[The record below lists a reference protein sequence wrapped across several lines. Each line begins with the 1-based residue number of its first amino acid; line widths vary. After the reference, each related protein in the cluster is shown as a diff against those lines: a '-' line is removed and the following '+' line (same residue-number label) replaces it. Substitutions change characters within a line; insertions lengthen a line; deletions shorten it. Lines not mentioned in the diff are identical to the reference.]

1 MRYDKRMRAKS
12 RQDPRFK
19 VLGRAICQEISA
31 LPGNLIDISAR
42 GCKIFYSVPVT
53 LHLEDDYTLTI
64 QVSDSSTGELTLI
77 CHPAWVNEDSG
88 QTIIGMN
95 ILRSPDSDQLKAF
108 VDSLQSKS
116 QGDQDSQS
124 QIVDS
129 QCQFI

>member
-1 MRYDKRMRAKS
+1 M
-12 RQDPRFK
+12 
-19 VLGRAICQEISA
+19 CQEISA
-31 LPGNLIDISAR
+31 LPGSLIDISAR

-64 QVSDSSTGELTLI
+64 QVADSSIGNLTLI

-88 QTIIGMN
+88 HTIIGMN
-95 ILRSPDSDQLKAF
+95 ILRSPDSELLHNFVESLKNK
-108 VDSLQSKS
+108 VNSE
-116 QGDQDSQS
+116 QDGQS

>member
-1 MRYDKRMRAKS
+1 M
-12 RQDPRFK
+12 
-19 VLGRAICQEISA
+19 GRAMCQEISA